1 MPALSAT
8 APRWRGIA
16 AINRRLH
23 RQALNAFMVIVLAH
37 WAEHLVQA
45 YQVWVLDWPRPAA
58 RGALGQVFPWL
69 ATSEWLHY
77 WYALVMIV
85 GLVLLRPGFVGRALG
100 WWTVA
105 LVIQFW
111 HHIEHL
117 LLLIQAQTH
126 VFFFGGTVPT
136 SVAQTVFPRV
146 ELHLFYNSIVFVPM
160 MIAVYLHLRPNE
172 RELRA
177 TSCSCIHTTRTGP
190 AAIAPDAPA
199 A

>member
-1 MPALSAT
+1 MSARSAT
-8 APRWRGIA
+8 SPRWRAIA
-16 AINRRLH
+16 AINQRFH
-23 RQALNAFMVIVLAH
+23 RQALNAFMFIVLAH

-77 WYALVMIV
+77 WYALVMIAA
-85 GLVLLRPGFVGRALG
+85 LILLRPGFVGRALV

-117 LLLIQAQTH
+117 LLLVQAQTH
-126 VFFFGGTVPT
+126 VFFFGGAVPT

-177 TSCSCIHTTRTGP
+177 TSCSCVHRARTDR
-190 AAIAPDAPA
+190 AVIAPDAPA

>member
-8 APRWRGIA
+8 SPEWLGIA
-16 AINRRLH
+16 TINQRLH
-23 RQALNAFMVIVLAH
+23 RQALNVFLFIVVAH
-37 WAEHLVQA
+37 WAEHLAQA
-45 YQVWVLDWPRPAA
+45 YQVWVLDRPRPAS
-58 RGALGQVFPWL
+58 RGALGQIFPWL

-77 WYALVMIV
+77 GYALVMII
-85 GLVLLRPGFVGRALG
+85 GLVLLRPGFVGRARA

-136 SVAQTVFPRV
+136 SVAQTAFPRV
-146 ELHLFYNSIVFVPM
+146 ELHLFYNSIVFIPM
-160 MIAVYLHLRPNE
+160 MIAVYLHQRPNE

-177 TSCSCIHTTRTGP
+177 TSCNCLHRARTGR
-190 AAIAPDAPA
+190 AAIAPGAPA

>member
-1 MPALSAT
+1 MSALSPT
-8 APRWRGIA
+8 SPRWPGIA
-16 AINRRLH
+16 ALNQRLH
-23 RQALNAFMVIVLAH
+23 RQALNVFLFIVLAH
-37 WAEHLVQA
+37 WVEHLVQA

-58 RGALGQVFPWL
+58 RGALGQLFPWL

-77 WYALVMIV
+77 GYALVMIV
-85 GLVLLRPGFVGRALG
+85 GLVLLRPGFVGRARV
-100 WWTVA
+100 WWTIA

-126 VFFFGGTVPT
+126 VFFFGAAVPT
-136 SVAQTVFPRV
+136 SVAQTVIPRV
-146 ELHLFYNSIVFVPM
+146 ELHLFYNSIVFIPM
-160 MIAVYLHLRPNE
+160 MIAVYLHQRPNE

-177 TSCSCIHTTRTGP
+177 MSCSCVDRARTGR
-190 AAIAPDAPA
+190 AAIAPGAPA

>member
-1 MPALSAT
+1 MSALSAT
-8 APRWRGIA
+8 SPRWRGIA
-16 AINRRLH
+16 TINQRLH
-23 RQALNAFMVIVLAH
+23 RQALNVFMFIVLAH

-69 ATSEWLHY
+69 AMSEWLHY

-85 GLVLLRPGFVGRALG
+85 GLVLLRPGFVGRARF

-136 SVAQTVFPRV
+136 SVAQTVVPRV
-146 ELHLFYNSIVFVPM
+146 ELHLFYNSIVFIPM

-177 TSCSCIHTTRTGP
+177 MSCSCIHRGRTAR

>member
-8 APRWRGIA
+8 SPRWLGIA
-16 AINRRLH
+16 TINQRLH
-23 RQALNAFMVIVLAH
+23 RQALNMFLFIVVAH
-37 WAEHLVQA
+37 WAEHLAQA
-45 YQVWVLDWPRPAA
+45 YQVWVLDRPRPAA
-58 RGALGQVFPWL
+58 RGALGQFFPWL
-69 ATSEWLHY
+69 STSEWLHY
-77 WYALVMIV
+77 WYALVMII
-85 GLVLLRPGFVGRALG
+85 GLVLLRPGFVGRARA

-136 SVAQTVFPRV
+136 SVAQTAFPRV
-146 ELHLFYNSIVFVPM
+146 ELHLFYNSLVFIPM
-160 MIAVYLHLRPNE
+160 MIAVYLHQRPNE

-177 TSCSCIHTTRTGP
+177 TSCSCIHRARTGR
-190 AAIAPDAPA
+190 AASAPSAPA

>member
-1 MPALSAT
+1 MSALGAT
-8 APRWRGIA
+8 SPRWLGIA
-16 AINRRLH
+16 TINQRLH
-23 RQALNAFMVIVLAH
+23 RQALNVFLFIVLAH
-37 WAEHLVQA
+37 WAEHLAQA

-58 RGALGQVFPWL
+58 RGALGQFFPWL
-69 ATSEWLHY
+69 STSEWLHY

-85 GLVLLRPGFVGRALG
+85 GLVLLRPGFVGRARV

-105 LVIQFW
+105 LLIQFW

-117 LLLIQAQTH
+117 LLLIQAQTQ
-126 VFFFGGTVPT
+126 VFFLGGTVPT

-146 ELHLFYNSIVFVPM
+146 ELHLFYNSIVFIPM
-160 MIAVYLHLRPNE
+160 MIAVYLHQRPNE

-177 TSCSCIHTTRTGP
+177 TSCSCIHRARTGR
-190 AAIAPDAPA
+190 AASAPSAPA

>member
-1 MPALSAT
+1 MSALSPT
-8 APRWRGIA
+8 SPRWLGIA
-16 AINRRLH
+16 TLNQRLH
-23 RQALNAFMVIVLAH
+23 RQALNVFLVIVLAH
-37 WAEHLVQA
+37 WVEHLVQA

-58 RGALGQVFPWL
+58 RGALGQLLPWL

-77 WYALVMIV
+77 WYALVMIT
-85 GLVLLRPGFVGRALG
+85 GLVLLRPGFVGRARV

-126 VFFFGGTVPT
+126 VFFFAGTVPT
-136 SVAQTVFPRV
+136 SVAQTVLPRV
-146 ELHLFYNSIVFVPM
+146 ELHLFYNSIVFIPM

-177 TSCSCIHTTRTGP
+177 TSCSCVHRARTGR
-190 AAIAPDAPA
+190 AAIAPGAPA